1 MENLHLAPDDAD
13 ENDDLYSG
21 YDYQSIA
28 NVRECVLV
36 SWVKEVKPKVLH
48 IEIGQPVFTVCVCT

>member
-21 YDYQSIA
+21 YDYNSIA
-28 NVRECVLV
+28 NVRASYWLDVINIPV
-36 SWVKEVKPKVLH
+36 S
-48 IEIGQPVFTVCVCT
+48 